1 MFGHHEDVDRPE
13 RTPVVE
19 RQLAREDD
27 IDPRVRS
34 VFTVRTRD
42 MSAPD
47 SSDCHTTWLQDLDD
61 KTATWERFLTV
72 PQPVGYDPSLIP
84 GWDSPA
90 APGFGVLELRPTRLR
105 VFPGTLLLPGRGT
118 VLDWRA

>member
-61 KTATWERFLTV
+61 KTATWERFLTA
-72 PQPVGYDPSLIP
+72 PQPVGDDPSLIP

-105 VFPGTLLLPGRGT
+105 VFPGTLLLRGRGT